1 MDDGARDNESV
12 LRSQPNTANIDSFPQ
27 VELVEQVWQQVD
39 VIYYPRVTGTTRRKG
54 GGVGE

>member
-1 MDDGARDNESV
+1 VDDGARDNESV
-12 LRSQPNTANIDSFPQ
+12 LRSQPNTVNIDSFPQ